1 MSAWWRGRGLRPLAE
16 LIFNRVVT
24 HIPLNR
30 LRVWVLRRLGARLG
44 PHTYLFGGSEVLAPE
59 ELTIDGQVHIG
70 RFCQID
76 ARGGIHIGRNVVI
89 ASHTLLITADH
100 DPDDPTFAG
109 RLGSITI
116 GDRAWLGSR
125 STVLRGVTIGEG
137 AVVSAG
143 AVVIDDVAPWTIV
156 GGVPARPLR
165 SRSREQT
172 YEIDYGPD
180 LY

>member
-100 DPDDPTFAG
+100 DPDATRRSPADWGRSPSATGPGSAAG
-109 RLGSITI
+109 RPCCGASPS
-116 GDRAWLGSR
+116 A
-125 STVLRGVTIGEG
+125 RGPSCRRV
-137 AVVSAG
+137 
-143 AVVIDDVAPWTIV
+143 PW
-156 GGVPARPLR
+156 
-165 SRSREQT
+165 
-172 YEIDYGPD
+172 
-180 LY
+180 